1 MASVEYSMDERAV
14 ATITL
19 NRDEKRNALTSEMGA
34 RLLAS
39 FEQAEQQSARAVIL
53 RANPGV
59 SVWCAG
65 HDLAEL
71 EPDNLLQDN
80 TTLKVCRHMQSMPV
94 PVVAMVEGSVY
105 AAGMLLLVYSDM
117 VVASK
122 NAEVAITSKK
132 LGIPLPAELYAYW
145 LRVMGLHKAKEMLF
159 TAGTLSAQD
168 AYVAGLYNH
177 VVDAAELEATTEKL
191 VERMLECSPAG
202 ISNAKWQLNALA
214 AQTGLDGEQQAEFQ
228 QRNEQLLASPEVRE
242 RITKVLDSLRSES

>member
-1 MASVEYSMDERAV
+1 MASVEYSIDQRAV

-19 NRDEKRNALTSEMGA
+19 NRDEKRNALSIEMGA

-39 FEQAEQQSARAVIL
+39 FEQAEREGARVVVL
-53 RANPGV
+53 RANPDV

-71 EPDNLLQDN
+71 EPNNLLENN
-80 TTLKVCRHMQSMPV
+80 TTLKVCRHMQAMPI

-105 AAGMLLLVYSDM
+105 AAGMLLLVYSDI
-117 VVASK
+117 VVASQ
-122 NAEVAITSKK
+122 NAKVAITSKK

-159 TAGTLSAQD
+159 TAATLSAED

-177 VVDAAELEATTEKL
+177 VVHVAELESTTEKL
-191 VERMLECSPAG
+191 VERILECSPAG
-202 ISNAKWQLNALA
+202 VANAKWQLNALSA
-214 AQTGLDGEQQAEFQ
+214 ETSLDDDQLAEFQ
-228 QRNEQLLASPEVRE
+228 QRNEQLLASPDVRE
-242 RITKVLDSLRSES
+242 RIARLFGSLRSE